1 MWHDKYLSSDSL
13 NAKLIL
19 IGNKC
24 DLVNE
29 RKVSYEE
36 ACEFARSLNM
46 QYIETSAKT
55 KENVEEA
62 FFNLAKWIMEDADD
76 RSN

>member
-1 MWHDKYLSSDSL
+1 M
-13 NAKLIL
+13 L

-24 DLVNE
+24 DLESE

-36 ACEFARSLNM
+36 ACEFAKSLNM

-55 KENVEEA
+55 KENVEEVIV
-62 FFNLAKWIMEDADD
+62 NLAKRIIEDIDE
-76 RSN
+76 R

>member
-1 MWHDKYLSSDSL
+1 MKHV
-13 NAKLIL
+13 I

-24 DLVNE
+24 DLVSE

-36 ACEFARSLNM
+36 ACEFAKSLNM
-46 QYIETSAKT
+46 EYLETSAKT

-62 FFNLAKWIMEDADD
+62 FVNLAKRIMEENDE
-76 RSN
+76 